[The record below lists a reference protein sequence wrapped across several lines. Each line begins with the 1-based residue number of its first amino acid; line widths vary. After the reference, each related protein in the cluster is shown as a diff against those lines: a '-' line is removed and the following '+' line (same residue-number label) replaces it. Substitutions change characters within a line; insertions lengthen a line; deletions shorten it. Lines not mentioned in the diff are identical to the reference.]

1 MDRTGGRIRLR
12 GALSLD
18 APAPGRIRPGSD
30 GGYTERGATL
40 ASLRNAPV
48 HRAGRLVG
56 SLGDLRV
63 KADGEVEAQ
72 IFHTKD
78 GPIEL
83 PYDDRVTLAPVGV
96 RVAS

>member
-1 MDRTGGRIRLR
+1 
-12 GALSLD
+12 
-18 APAPGRIRPGSD
+18 
-30 GGYTERGATL
+30 
-40 ASLRNAPV
+40 
-48 HRAGRLVG
+48 LVG